1 MACITSRGC
10 DRLFTLSKRNE
21 SEMVKATIQTPS
33 LEELVTYYDRLGGEQ
48 GVRDIVERFY
58 DLMDLDPQFK
68 ALRDTHGGTLEPA
81 RMKLYLFLS
90 GWLGGPDLYVE
101 RFGHPRLRA
110 RHMPFSI
117 GIVERDQWLQ
127 CMAQALQDQGVE
139 GELFD
144 KLMAAFFGV
153 ADWMRNRDD

>member
-1 MACITSRGC
+1 MVGVKIT
-10 DRLFTLSKRNE
+10 
-21 SEMVKATIQTPS
+21 TPN
-33 LEELVTYYDRLGGEQ
+33 LEKLVTYYDRIGGEQ
-48 GVRDIVERFY
+48 GVRDLVERFY
-58 DLMDLDPQFK
+58 DLMDLEPQYK
-68 ALRDTHGGTLEPA
+68 ELRDTHGASLESA
-81 RMKLYLFLS
+81 RMKLFLFLS

-117 GIVERDQWLQ
+117 GTVERDQWVA

-139 GELFD
+139 EELRD
-144 KLMAAFFGV
+144 KLLEAFFGV